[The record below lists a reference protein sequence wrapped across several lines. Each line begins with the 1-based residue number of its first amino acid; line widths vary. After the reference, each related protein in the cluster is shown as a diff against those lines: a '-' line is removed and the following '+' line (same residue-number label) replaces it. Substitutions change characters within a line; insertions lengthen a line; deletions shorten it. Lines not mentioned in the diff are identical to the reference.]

1 MKRNSRSRARMSS
14 GKVHFQSDAKGLTS
28 QAGLIPVMKF
38 LDKFGITKSLDK
50 LVPHERGDSAVYSLA
65 DVIILTCVGLV
76 GGATSIL
83 KIVALWSDGVLRR
96 IGGWSRIPDDST
108 IGRIFKEV
116 KEEQIAL
123 MESLTHRLRGRFWK
137 AALRSGVSKIGAI
150 REIWIDVDSTV
161 KTVFGEQEGAAKG
174 YNPEKKGARSYHP
187 LIAFCCE
194 TKEIIQAWYRTGS
207 AYTGNGIVEFMKQL
221 LAHMPDRVR
230 LVFRGDS
237 GFFAGALMAL
247 LDSLGHGY
255 LIKVKLKGLVSLME
269 KQDWTAIPGHPGWEQ
284 CEFYYACS
292 GWGKTRHFVAV
303 RIEQEDKPGAQPEL
317 FDINVYEYFCYVTT
331 EKLTPWATHK
341 KYGERATCETLIE
354 ESKSQMGMG
363 HIKTGDFLAN
373 AALFHCAVLAYNT
386 VKWMAL
392 MSGNTELRKWEVQ
405 TVRTFLVRV
414 AGKLL
419 TGNNQLT
426 IRTPDDH
433 LYSTEW
439 SAWVAVGLEA

>member
-1 MKRNSRSRARMSS
+1 
-14 GKVHFQSDAKGLTS
+14 
-28 QAGLIPVMKF
+28 
-38 LDKFGITKSLDK
+38 
-50 LVPHERGDSAVYSLA
+50 
-65 DVIILTCVGLV
+65 
-76 GGATSIL
+76 
-83 KIVALWSDGVLRR
+83 
-96 IGGWSRIPDDST
+96 
-108 IGRIFKEV
+108 
-116 KEEQIAL
+116 
-123 MESLTHRLRGRFWK
+123 
-137 AALRSGVSKIGAI
+137 
-150 REIWIDVDSTV
+150 
-161 KTVFGEQEGAAKG
+161 
-174 YNPEKKGARSYHP
+174 
-187 LIAFCCE
+187 
-194 TKEIIQAWYRTGS
+194 
-207 AYTGNGIVEFMKQL
+207 
-221 LAHMPDRVR
+221 
-230 LVFRGDS
+230 
-237 GFFAGALMAL
+237 
-247 LDSLGHGY
+247 
-255 LIKVKLKGLVSLME
+255 VKLNGLVSLME

-317 FDINVYEYFCYVTT
+317 FDINVYKYFCYVTT